1 MKIDA
6 FEILTVQGELITAD
20 LIIWRRYRCR
30 TYGAVEALLDLNP
43 HLAEIHRTTPFIPP
57 GTQVRIPID
66 FEMLKGRPKPI
77 EQEVVW
83 GVAKGYR
90 L

>member
-1 MKIDA
+1 MRIDG
-6 FEILTVQGELITAD
+6 FEILTVQGDFITAD
-20 LIIWRRYRCR
+20 LIIWRRYRSR
-30 TYGAVEALLDLNP
+30 TRGAVEAMLDLNP
-43 HLAEIHRTTPFIPP
+43 HLAHIHRETPFIPP

-66 FEMLKGRPKPI
+66 FDMLKGRPKPL

-83 GVAKGYR
+83 GVARGHR

>member
-1 MKIDA
+1 MNIDA
-6 FEILTVQGELITAD
+6 YEILTVQGEFITAD

-30 TYGAVEALLDLNP
+30 TYGAVEALLDVNP

-57 GTQVRIPID
+57 GTQVRIPINYD
-66 FEMLKGRPKPI
+66 QLQGRPKPI
-77 EQEVVW
+77 ERDALWTEAQ
-83 GVAKGYR
+83 GYT

>member
-1 MKIDA
+1 MRIDG
-6 FEILTVQGELITAD
+6 FEILTVQGDFITAD

-30 TYGAVEALLDLNP
+30 TNGAVEALLDLNP
-43 HLAEIHRTTPFIPP
+43 HLARIHRETPFIPP

-66 FEMLKGRPKPI
+66 FHMLKGRPKPI
-77 EQEVVW
+77 EQDVVW

>member
-1 MKIDA
+1 MRIDG
-6 FEILTVQGELITAD
+6 FEILTVQGDFITAD
-20 LIIWRRYRCR
+20 LIIWRRYHCR
-30 TYGAVEALLDLNP
+30 TRGAVEAMLDLNP
-43 HLAEIHRTTPFIPP
+43 HLAHIHRETPFIPP

-66 FEMLKGRPKPI
+66 FDMLKGRPKPL

-83 GVAKGYR
+83 GVAGGYR